1 MCKTVSVAWINYNS
15 MKFMNVALESLRS
28 LYELNYPNMR
38 IILIDNC
45 SNDGSD
51 RILKDYVEKVDKRN
65 ITKFYRTSKNYGY
78 AGGNL
83 LAYML
88 TRGSGEYF
96 AVVNN
101 DVIVEGE
108 SLGKLVEALEDDE
121 RVGAVQGLLRSPNK
135 AVNSAGHL
143 LDEFLVSY
151 AICLGKVDHPL
162 LHQPYYV
169 TYTCG
174 AYSVYRMEALK
185 MLDRVYFPEAF
196 GYLDDD
202 LIGLRMWSLGYRS
215 KYAPVESGTHYGG
228 QSFRQYSTLSDEC
241 NVRNRLIFRLIT
253 ENRFKALALPASIMR
268 LIPSTV
274 SVKALKSTSRAIVHG
289 LNYARERIRRGFRIG
304 VEGAPLIKLTALE
317 VLAHTILPN
326 RISKK
331 LVIKRLRDRIPLG

>member
-15 MKFMNVALESLRS
+15 INFINIALESLRS
-28 LYELNYPNMR
+28 LYELNYPNMH
-38 IILIDNC
+38 ILLIDNC

-51 RILKDYVEKVDKRN
+51 KILKDYVEKVDKKS
-65 ITKFYRTSKNYGY
+65 ITRFYRTSKNYGY

-83 LAYML
+83 LAYTL
-88 TRGSGEYF
+88 TRDCGEYF

-101 DVIVEGE
+101 DVIVESE
-108 SLGKLVEALEDDE
+108 SLRKLVEVLEDDE
-121 RVGAVQGLLRSPNK
+121 RIGAVQGILRSPNK
-135 AVNSAGHL
+135 TVNSAGHL

-151 AICLGKVDHPL
+151 AICSGKVEHPL

-174 AYSVYRMEALK
+174 AYSVYRIRALK
-185 MLDRVYFPEAF
+185 MLNKVYFPEAF

-215 KYAPVESGTHYGG
+215 KYAPVESGIHYMG
-228 QSFRQYSTLSDEC
+228 QSFRQHTTLSDEC

-268 LIPSTV
+268 LIPSMV
-274 SVKALKSTSRAIVHG
+274 SRKALKSTSRAIVHG
-289 LNYARERIRRGFRIG
+289 LNYARERVRRGFSVG
-304 VEGAPLIKLTALE
+304 VKGAPLIKLTPLE

-331 LVIKRLRDRIPLG
+331 LVIERLKDKIPLG